1 MIFYGL
7 RRLFHSVPLLLAVV
21 VTMFLLMEAA
31 PGDPI
36 QAIVGE
42 FPASPAFIEQI
53 TKKYRLDRPVHER
66 LIAYVGNVFK
76 GDLGHSLSNRRPV
89 AELIWERLP
98 NSVLLAVSGLGF
110 AAIVGVLLGVTSAT
124 IHRPF
129 LDTSITVV
137 ALTGFAIPVFW
148 LGQVLIIVFAMKL
161 GWLPSQGMR
170 SFRVPAEGLA
180 LWLSVGSHLILPM
193 LAVAAREIGLNARIT
208 RASMRETMN
217 RDYITM
223 LRAAGL
229 SEGRIIWRHG
239 LKNAMIPV
247 VTVVGYNFGFALAG
261 TTLIE
266 TVFAWPGVGRLLYDA
281 VTVRDNIVVV
291 GVFLLTAVLVVLA
304 NLITDMIYGFLD
316 PRIRTGRPER

>member
-1 MIFYGL
+1 MLLYGL
-7 RRLFHSVPLLLAVV
+7 RRLIHSIPLLLAVV
-21 VTMFLLMEAA
+21 VAVFLLMEAA

-42 FPASPAFIEQI
+42 FPASPAFIERI
-53 TKKYRLDRPVHER
+53 TEKYQLDRPVHER
-66 LIAYVGNVFK
+66 LVAYVGNVLK
-76 GDLGHSLSNRRPV
+76 GDLGESLSYRRSV
-89 AELIWERLP
+89 ASLIWERLP
-98 NSVLLAVSGLGF
+98 NSVLLAISGLGF
-110 AAIVGVLLGVTSAT
+110 GAIIGVSLGVIAAT
-124 IHRPF
+124 IRNRYV
-129 LDTSITVV
+129 DTGITVI
-137 ALTGFAIPVFW
+137 ALTGFAVPVFW
-148 LGQVLIIVFAMKL
+148 LGQVLIILFAMKL

-170 SFRVPAEGLA
+170 SLRVPAEGLA
-180 LWLSVGSHLILPM
+180 LWLSVGAHLIMPM

-217 RDYITM
+217 RDYITT
-223 LRAAGL
+223 LRALGL
-229 SEGRIIWRHG
+229 SESRIMWRHG

-281 VTVRDNIVVV
+281 VTTRDNVVVV

-304 NLITDMIYGFLD
+304 NLITDMIYAFLD
-316 PRIRTGRPER
+316 PRIRTERGQR